1 MLDEEEPGFPGLP
14 QLDMG
19 QDFFHAWGSDQSLPV
34 TGEPAGAAVTTLFRL
49 LLVLTV
55 LAGLG
60 FAAMYALATLVQP
73 DVREM
78 VVPIPADRLPPPR
91 R

>member
-1 MLDEEEPGFPGLP
+1 MPGEKEPGCAGLSR
-14 QLDMG
+14 LDLR
-19 QDFFHAWGSDQSLPV
+19 QDFFHAWGTDLSLPV
-34 TGEPAGAAVTTLFRL
+34 EEQSTEVAVATLFRL
-49 LLVLTV
+49 LFVLAF

-78 VVPIPADRLPPPR
+78 VVPVPADRLPPPR